1 MIGYPTLLYLPT
13 PPSIRIQTNNITNR
27 RLQFHDWFSCLVWIT
42 WHLIIWDGWL
52 VGLCIPCYIVEEQPP
67 KIRLAK
73 VHVDSDFTDP
83 SSTSGSNLHC
93 FRALTPCA
101 ILDVLGLPYSDS
113 QGRHCAYYQDYSFST
128 FSGMINSGLCNPYS
142 EHILIQIKR

>member
-27 RLQFHDWFSCLVWIT
+27 
-42 WHLIIWDGWL
+42 
-52 VGLCIPCYIVEEQPP
+52 
-67 KIRLAK
+67 
-73 VHVDSDFTDP
+73 
-83 SSTSGSNLHC
+83 
-93 FRALTPCA
+93 RALTPCA

-128 FSGMINSGLCNPYS
+128 FSVRIELFVIDDDSGAS
-142 EHILIQIKR
+142 ELPAGEDRNQYVWLEEIEQPEHFAVVGATH